1 LALASERGLIVVRV
15 GLFTDSLEHL
25 TLDELLTWLEQE
37 LPMVRD
43 LEIGTGGYS
52 PTPHCDLGALL
63 ASEAE
68 RARWLESLTS
78 RGFRLAALN
87 VSGNP
92 LEIEQHDRDLR
103 GTIELAGRL
112 GVDRIVCMSGGSAAL
127 SGGGWFPRIEERIE
141 EYWLDVLLPYW
152 EDVAAVAAGQAGLRL
167 CFELEPG
174 AAVYNVSTFER
185 VAALGT
191 ALAVN
196 LDPSHLFWQSMD
208 TLAVVRRFGGRIAFA
223 HAKDTVVDPERVVLD
238 GSLDRHS
245 WRFATVGDGHG
256 VEWWRAFAG
265 ELRDAGYDDV
275 LSIEYED
282 PTHPPESSVT
292 AAANVLSDAIAAGG
306 AG

>member
-1 LALASERGLIVVRV
+1 MRV
-15 GLFTDSLEHL
+15 GLFTDSFSHLE
-25 TLDELLTWLEQE
+25 LDELLTWLDEE
-37 LPMVRD
+37 LPALRD

-68 RARWLESLTS
+68 RARWLDSLTS

-92 LEIEQHDRDLR
+92 LEVEQHDRDLR
-103 GTIELAGRL
+103 GTIELAGLL
-112 GVDRIVCMSGGSAAL
+112 GVDRVVCMSGGSAAL

-152 EDVAAVAAGQAGLRL
+152 EDVAAVAAGHGRLRL

-196 LDPSHLFWQSMD
+196 LDPSHLFWQSVD
-208 TLAVVRRFGGRIAFA
+208 PLAVAGRLEGRVCFA
-223 HAKDTVVDPERVVLD
+223 HGKDTVIDRERVVLD
-238 GSLDRHS
+238 GPLDRRS
-245 WRFATVGDGHG
+245 WRFATVGDGHDAH
-256 VEWWRAFAG
+256 WWRTFA
-265 ELRDAGYDDV
+265 EALRKAGHDGV

-282 PTHPPESSVT
+282 PTRPAEEGVT
-292 AAANVLSDAIAAGG
+292 VAAHVLSEALAPA
-306 AG
+306 